1 MIQSLLREIG
11 QKRGALTGWLGL
23 GVRFVGRCQAMAVG
37 KAGGAQGKALGKRGK
52 AATVGG
58 IGGAQRARV
67 LRGLARFFGK
77 QFLLPVMTMAP
88 F

>member
-1 MIQSLLREIG
+1 
-11 QKRGALTGWLGL
+11 
-23 GVRFVGRCQAMAVG
+23 MAVG
-37 KAGGAQGKALGKRGK
+37 KAGSAQGKALGKRGK

-77 QFLLPVMTMAP
+77 QFLLPVMTIAP